1 MSEPQKQEIEDYAR
15 FLGMEPDDSVDMQ
28 LLWIA
33 KRGLLEP
40 VPHPWQMLQQ
50 PNDDIIY
57 YNSITKE
64 RTAQHPMDQNYRNL
78 YLQEREKLM

>member
-1 MSEPQKQEIEDYAR
+1 MDPEDSI
-15 FLGMEPDDSVDMQ
+15 DVQ

-50 PNDDIIY
+50 QNDDIIY

-64 RTAQHPMDQNYRNL
+64 RTA
-78 YLQEREKLM
+78 